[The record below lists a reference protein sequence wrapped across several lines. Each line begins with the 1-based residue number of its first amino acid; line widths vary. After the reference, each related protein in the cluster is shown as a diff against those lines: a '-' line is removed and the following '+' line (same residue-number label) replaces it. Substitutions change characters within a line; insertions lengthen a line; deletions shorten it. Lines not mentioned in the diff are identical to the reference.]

1 MLKDRLNDLIKEAML
16 EHDTTRLE
24 VVRSIKTMFTKFEKE
39 GKTLTEADEVK
50 LLLKMISQREDSI
63 IQYFK
68 AGRQDLVDKETA
80 ELTILKEY
88 APVQASDD
96 EIAEYTKE
104 VCQRFVQENGS
115 VTMKDM
121 KTILAMVQEKY
132 STANGKVVSS
142 VVKDYGK

>member
-39 GKTLTEADEVK
+39 GKTLTEADEAK

-80 ELTILKEY
+80 ELAILKEY
-88 APVQASDD
+88 APVQASDN

-104 VCQRFVQENGS
+104 VCQQFVQENGS

-121 KTILAMVQEKY
+121 KPILAMVQEKY

-142 VVKDYGK
+142 VVKEHGK

>member
-1 MLKDRLNDLIKEAML
+1 MLKDRLNDLIKDAML
-16 EHDTTRLE
+16 NHDHTRLE

-39 GKTLTEADEVK
+39 GKALTEADEAK

-68 AGRQDLVDKETA
+68 AGRQDLADKETA
-80 ELTILKEY
+80 ELAILKEY